1 MVAGSSLMNN
11 NPKPSSPWFSVSG
24 LILASLLLLLALF
37 LYFRGDMR
45 PTKMEQALSK
55 LKPEMK
61 KVEVKPLLADF
72 RLILETNEVNHLDS
86 MTKFYGTNRES
97 TSYII
102 YAGSTAWLENCVV
115 YFNSND
121 VVIGHYFHLGD

>member
-1 MVAGSSLMNN
+1 
-11 NPKPSSPWFSVSG
+11 
-24 LILASLLLLLALF
+24 
-37 LYFRGDMR
+37 MR

-72 RLILETNEVNHLDS
+72 RLILETNEVTHLDS

-102 YAGSTAWLENCVV
+102 YAGATAWLEMCVV